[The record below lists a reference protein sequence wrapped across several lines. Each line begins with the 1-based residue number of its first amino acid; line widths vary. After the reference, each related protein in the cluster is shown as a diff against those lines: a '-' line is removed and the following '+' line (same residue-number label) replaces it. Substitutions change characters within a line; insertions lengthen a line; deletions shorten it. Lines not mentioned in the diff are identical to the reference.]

1 MAMQCLRCA
10 TTTTTTTTTGSGR
23 IESNR
28 IESIAA
34 RRVDRAIETTMRRP
48 SRDDATA
55 TVARVDARRTAIDG

>member
-10 TTTTTTTTTGSGR
+10 TTTGSGR

-55 TVARVDARRTAIDG
+55 TVARVDARRAAIDG

>member
-10 TTTTTTTTTGSGR
+10 TTTTTTTTTR
-23 IESNR
+23 AADESNR

>member
-10 TTTTTTTTTGSGR
+10 TTTTTTTTGGGR

-55 TVARVDARRTAIDG
+55 TIARVDARRAANDG